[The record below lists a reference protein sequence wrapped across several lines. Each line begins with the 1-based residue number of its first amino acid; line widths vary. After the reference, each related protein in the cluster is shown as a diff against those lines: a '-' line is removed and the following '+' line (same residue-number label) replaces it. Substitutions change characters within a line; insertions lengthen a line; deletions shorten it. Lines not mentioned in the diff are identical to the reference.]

1 MYLNWPQWPTW
12 DFIEE
17 KRQYIKSINSFYFD
31 IKRKYWHSCFMIVK
45 IVLQKEHRP
54 VIQRAGHRA
63 QITGG

>member
-1 MYLNWPQWPTW
+1 
-12 DFIEE
+12 
-17 KRQYIKSINSFYFD
+17 
-31 IKRKYWHSCFMIVK
+31 MIAK